1 VDAPPVVLGL
11 DFGGTKTALAV
22 AQTDGTR
29 LGSATRDTL
38 AGLGAAASLAGA
50 IQAAHELLDTVAPG
64 RPLAAVGVATIGIPG
79 EDGVALAPNIPGWDN
94 LALGR
99 ELREAF
105 PGARIRLATDVKA
118 AARVEAESGALAGCD
133 PAIYLNLG
141 TGLAVAIVANGSVI
155 DGRNGASGEIGY
167 NLRRLDDVGLGA
179 AQRVPLEDAVSG
191 KALMIEAAALLPG
204 NGGSGAHEDVG
215 ALAAEFFARAEAARS
230 HGADPKPARL
240 VDRFVAELSFHLV
253 NLAIAVDPV
262 RIAVGGGLV
271 RSWAPIRDGLRR
283 ALDAAVPYPPEL
295 VRAAYPYDAPLLGAL
310 TLALAAARDG
320 DGKGESG
327 SDDTLSGT
335 TLLDGI
341 PHDGTL
347 PKSALP
353 DDSAPA
359 AQRLSRRD

>member
-1 VDAPPVVLGL
+1 MDAPPVVLGL

-29 LGSATRDTL
+29 LGSATRDTR

-50 IQAAHELLDTVAPG
+50 IQAARELLDTVAPG

-79 EDGVALAPNIPGWDN
+79 EDGVALAPNIPGWDA

-118 AARVEAESGALAGCD
+118 AARVEAESGALVGCD

-141 TGLAVAIVANGSVI
+141 TGLAVAIVANGAVI

-167 NLRRLDDVGLGA
+167 NLRGLDDVGLGA
-179 AQRVPLEDAVSG
+179 AQRIPLEDVVSG
-191 KALMIEAAALLPG
+191 KALMVEAASVLATEE
-204 NGGSGAHEDVG
+204 ADIG
-215 ALAAEFFARAEAARS
+215 ALAAEFFARAEAARTD
-230 HGADPKPARL
+230 GADPKPARL

-310 TLALAAARDG
+310 TLALAAAG
-320 DGKGESG
+320 DDEKL
-327 SDDTLSGT
+327 SDSTHLA
-335 TLLDGI
+335 
-341 PHDGTL
+341 
-347 PKSALP
+347 PKT
-353 DDSAPA
+353 APA
-359 AQRLSRRD
+359 APGLSRRD

>member
-1 VDAPPVVLGL
+1 MDAPPVVLGL

-29 LGSATRDTL
+29 LGSATRDTG

-50 IQAAHELLDTVAPG
+50 IQAARELLDAVAPG
-64 RPLAAVGVATIGIPG
+64 RRLAAVGVATIGIPG
-79 EDGVALAPNIPGWDN
+79 ENGVALAPNIPGWDA

-99 ELREAF
+99 ELRQAF
-105 PGARIRLATDVKA
+105 PGAEIRLATDVKA
-118 AARVEAESGALAGCD
+118 AARIEAESGALVGCD

-141 TGLAVAIVANGSVI
+141 TGLAVAIVANGAVI

-167 NLRRLDDVGLGA
+167 NLRALDDVGRST
-179 AQRVPLEDAVSG
+179 AQRIPLEDVVSG
-191 KALMIEAAALLPG
+191 KALMLEAASVLAVEE
-204 NGGSGAHEDVG
+204 ADIG
-215 ALAAEFFARAEAARS
+215 ALAAEFFARAEDARYD
-230 HGADPKPARL
+230 GADPKPARL

-310 TLALAAARDG
+310 TLALAAAG
-320 DGKGESG
+320 DTEKL
-327 SDDTLSGT
+327 SDSTRLA
-335 TLLDGI
+335 
-341 PHDGTL
+341 
-347 PKSALP
+347 PKT
-353 DDSAPA
+353 APA
-359 AQRLSRRD
+359 APGLS